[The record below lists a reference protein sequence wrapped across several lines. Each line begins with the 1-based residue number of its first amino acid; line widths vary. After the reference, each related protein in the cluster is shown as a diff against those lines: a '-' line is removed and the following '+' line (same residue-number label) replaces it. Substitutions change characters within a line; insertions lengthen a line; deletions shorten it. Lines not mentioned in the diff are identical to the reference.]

1 MKKYE
6 TGFVI
11 SPQLSDEEREALI
24 QQMAEVVSKKK
35 GKMVKEDK
43 WGKRRLAY
51 RIGRFEEGY
60 YVFFLYEGEPDVPS
74 ELERRFKQ
82 TEAII
87 RFLTVKKD
95 ERENVR
101 RKKLSPAAREELKMK
116 SGGERE
122 EASLKEESGEEG

>member
-101 RKKLSPAAREELKMK
+101 RKKLSPAAREELKTK